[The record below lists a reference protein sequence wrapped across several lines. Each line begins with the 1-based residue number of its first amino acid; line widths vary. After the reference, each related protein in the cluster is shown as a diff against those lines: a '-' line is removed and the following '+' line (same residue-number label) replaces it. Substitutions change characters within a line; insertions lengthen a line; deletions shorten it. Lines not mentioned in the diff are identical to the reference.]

1 MLAYHSVILEAY
13 RAALADW
20 AVKEIDGREM
30 DQSLIHP
37 TAVLASIPMHGTTV
51 SARWRS
57 SVSGVSI
64 ASLVASARRLF
75 RWRVSRRPQWRAR
88 CKRE

>member
-37 TAVLASIPMHGTTV
+37 TAVLASICANEALTEKHVVDVIDT
-51 SARWRS
+51 
-57 SVSGVSI
+57 
-64 ASLVASARRLF
+64 LH
-75 RWRVSRRPQWRAR
+75 
-88 CKRE
+88 